1 MVVDRVNV
9 VKYKGE
15 MLTLRCTNS
24 YLDTNKNHYACFI
37 IEPINIG
44 QGLTIA
50 NALRRTLITSISCF
64 AITGIKTG
72 AIDHQFSV
80 VKNLREDFLEMI
92 LNLKEVRLKSSFLLN
107 NKDLKFNG
115 FLDTF
120 GPTIVTA
127 GMFQLPLNKL
137 KILNP
142 EQYICTIISK
152 SRIIFEL
159 NIEKGK
165 GYTLDSINKNIDYY
179 TKPFNLLLDTSFISI
194 KKVNY
199 KIRLIH
205 DTKGNIKE
213 SILLEIW
220 TNGSITPYRSMQE
233 AIKIIIKLFSQILF
247 CNDFTSILSKD
258 KNF

>member
-1 MVVDRVNV
+1 MVVDLVNV
-9 VKYKGE
+9 VKYKKA
-15 MLTLRCTNS
+15 MLMLRCLNS
-24 YLDTNKNHYACFI
+24 CLDTNKNHYACFV
-37 IEPINIG
+37 IEPLDIG

-50 NALRRTLITSISCF
+50 NALRRTLITSLSCF

-72 AIDHQFSV
+72 AIDHPFSV

-107 NKDLKFNG
+107 KKDLKLSG
-115 FLDTF
+115 FLDIF

-127 GMFQLPLNKL
+127 GMFQLPLNKI

-142 EQYICTIISK
+142 EQYICTITNK

-165 GYTLDSINKNIDYY
+165 GYTLESINKNTDYSA
-179 TKPFNLLLDTSFISI
+179 KPFNLLLDTSFISI

-205 DTKGNIKE
+205 DIKGNIKE
-213 SILLEIW
+213 SILLEIL
-220 TNGSITPYRSMQE
+220 TNGSITPYRSIQE
-233 AIKIIIKLFSQILF
+233 ATKIIIKLFSQILF
-247 CNDFTSILSKD
+247 CHDFILV
-258 KNF
+258 